1 MNALRLTNVNGI
13 HVNGNSDHRSIGFV
27 TVIFSLVN
35 GNYFYE
41 QNGYF
46 RINNVIVI
54 FVWL

>member
-13 HVNGNSDHRSIGFV
+13 HVNGNSDHSIGFV

-54 FVWL
+54 LVWL